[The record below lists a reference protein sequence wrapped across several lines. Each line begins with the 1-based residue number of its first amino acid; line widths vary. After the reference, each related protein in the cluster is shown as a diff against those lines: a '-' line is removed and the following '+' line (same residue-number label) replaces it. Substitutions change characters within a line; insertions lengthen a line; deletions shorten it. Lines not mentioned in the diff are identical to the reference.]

1 MRSIYNP
8 NYQISNSP
16 LWRLAWRRMRRRP
29 LQYILFILGIALGVA
44 MMVSIDLANGSAQR
58 AFELSTDAITGHTTH
73 RIVSVAP
80 HGVDESIYRQL
91 KEEIGYPTVAPVVE
105 GYVSVK
111 KLGEQPLRLVGV
123 DLFAES
129 PFRSY
134 FNDNG
139 NQGTEALTAFL
150 TKPNAAILSKNL
162 AQQYGVRAGDYLTLE
177 QAGKQISSQIVGI
190 IEPAN
195 NLTKDALNS
204 LLFTDIASAQEI
216 LGMIGH
222 LSHIDVIAQNQA
234 DLVPIQA
241 ILPTGVKLESAEAQK
256 NAIVQMTAAFKLNL
270 TALSLLALVVGMFLI
285 YNTVTFSVVQR
296 RPLFGILRCLGV
308 TPGQLFVLILGES
321 LILSCVGSFLGLG
334 LGVLLGHGVVGLI
347 TQSINDFY
355 FVVSV
360 RQVSVAPLT
369 LIKGLAVGIAA
380 AIVASLI
387 PALEA
392 MQTSPQTTL
401 LRSNLED
408 KVRKILPWLVVASC
422 ISMLLGI
429 SLLVF
434 KGGGL
439 ISAFAGLFGILLA
452 AALVTLPL
460 TDWLMQGLT
469 PLTSRLFGVLGRMAP
484 RSISRS
490 LSRTSIAIAALMVA
504 VSVIVGVSIMIG
516 SFRGTVVQWL
526 DQTLQADIF
535 VTPPTTT
542 ANRVFGRLAPEAIAE
557 IKHWPGLED
566 VVTYNET
573 DIVVEDYQRTVKL
586 ISAGGDVS
594 HGQRPYAWIRD
605 NVTNPWTQL
614 DQGEG
619 IIISEALMLKENLS
633 QPPEAIT
640 LETTL
645 GIHRFPVLA
654 VFYDY
659 SSDQGTI
666 LIDDDLFIK
675 FWQDDS
681 IASLGLFV
689 QPGQSVEA
697 IVSNLKTH
705 FRGKQDLLIQSNQS
719 LRLGSLEIFDR
730 TFAITS
736 ALRLLVVIVAFIG
749 ILSALMSL
757 QLERTRE
764 LGILRA
770 TGMTPVQL
778 WQLTFL
784 ETGLM
789 GSVAGILAMPLGY
802 ALAWI
807 LIYVINVRSFGWT
820 LQMQLAPSYFWQS
833 LIVAVVAALLAGIYP
848 AWHLGKMV
856 IATAIRQE

>member
-1 MRSIYNP
+1 M
-8 NYQISNSP
+8 ISNEP

-29 LQYILFILGIALGVA
+29 FQYILFILGIALGVA
-44 MMVSIDLANGSAQR
+44 MIVSIDLANGSAQR
-58 AFELSTDAITGHTTH
+58 AFELSTDAIAGHTTH

-80 HGVDESIYRQL
+80 TGVEESVYRRL
-91 KEEIGYPTVAPVVE
+91 EREVGYSPAAPVVE
-105 GYVSVK
+105 GYVSAQE
-111 KLGEQPLRLVGV
+111 LGAQTLQLVGV
-123 DLFAES
+123 DLFAEK

-134 FNDNG
+134 FNDDSG
-139 NQGTEALTAFL
+139 EGTEALTAFL
-150 TKPNAAILSKNL
+150 TEPNTVILSQNL
-162 AQQYGVRAGDYLTLE
+162 AQQYGVNTGDYLTLNVSGQE
-177 QAGKQISSQIVGI
+177 RSAHVVGMI
-190 IEPAN
+190 QPAN
-195 NLTKDALNS
+195 NLTRDALDS

-216 LGMIGH
+216 LGKIGY
-222 LSHIDVIAQNQA
+222 LSYIDLIAQKEA
-234 DLVPIQA
+234 DLVPIQS
-241 ILPTGVKLESAEAQK
+241 ILPQGVKIESAAIQK
-256 NAIVQMTAAFKLNL
+256 NAVQQMTAAFKLNL

-296 RPLFGILRCLGV
+296 RPLFGILRCLGA
-308 TPGQLFVLILGES
+308 TPRQLFTLILGEAVA
-321 LILSCVGSFLGLG
+321 LSIVGSFLGLG

-360 RQVSVAPLT
+360 QQISVAPFT
-369 LIKGLAVGIAA
+369 LIKAVVIGIAA
-380 AIVASLI
+380 AMVASLI

-392 MQTSPQTTL
+392 MQTSPQSTL
-401 LRSNLED
+401 QRSTLES
-408 KVRKILPWLVVASC
+408 KIQTILPWLVLAAASLTLFA
-422 ISMLLGI
+422 IGLLAAG
-429 SLLVF
+429 V
-434 KGGGL
+434 GGL
-439 ISAFAGLFGILLA
+439 IAAFTGLFAILLA
-452 AALVTLPL
+452 AALLTIPL
-460 TDWLMQGLT
+460 TDWLMQGVT
-469 PLTSRLFGVLGRMAP
+469 PVTNGLFGVLGKIAP

-490 LSRTSIAIAALMVA
+490 LSRTSVAIAALMVA
-504 VSVIVGVSIMIG
+504 VSVIVGVSIMVG
-516 SFRGTVVQWL
+516 SFRGTVVEWL

-542 ANRVFGRLAPEAIAE
+542 ANRIFGRLDPEVIAE
-557 IKHWPGLED
+557 IQRWPGLED

-573 DIVVEDYQRTVKL
+573 EIVVQDYDRTVKL

-605 NVTNPWTQL
+605 HVTNPWPQMEK
-614 DQGEG
+614 GEG
-619 IIISEALMLKENLS
+619 VIISEALMLKENLS
-633 QPPEAIT
+633 EPPEAIT

-645 GIHRFPVLA
+645 GKRSFPVLA

-675 FWQDDS
+675 LWQDDS
-681 IASLGLFV
+681 IASLGLFAE
-689 QPGQSVEA
+689 PGQSVTA
-697 IVSNLKTH
+697 IVTELKDH
-705 FRGKQDLLIQSNQS
+705 FRGQQDLLIQSNQN
-719 LRLGSLEIFDR
+719 LRSGSLEIFDR

-736 ALRLLVVIVAFIG
+736 ALRLLAVIVAFIG
-749 ILSALMSL
+749 VLSALMSL

-770 TGMTPVQL
+770 TGMTPTQL
-778 WQLTFL
+778 WWLTLL

-820 LQMQLAPSYFWQS
+820 LQMQLQPSYFWQS

-848 AWHLGKMV
+848 AWRLGNMV
-856 IATAIRQE
+856 IATAIREE

>member
-1 MRSIYNP
+1 
-8 NYQISNSP
+8 
-16 LWRLAWRRMRRRP
+16 MRRRS

-80 HGVDESIYRQL
+80 NGVDESIYRQL
-91 KEEIGYPTVAPVVE
+91 KEEVGYSTVAPVVE
-105 GYVSVK
+105 GYVSVQE
-111 KLGEQPLRLVGV
+111 LGGQPLRLVGV
-123 DLFAES
+123 DLFAEP

-134 FNDNG
+134 FDDNS
-139 NQGTEALTAFL
+139 NQGAEALTAFI
-150 TKPNAAILSKNL
+150 TEPNTIILSQNL
-162 AQQYGVRAGDYLTLE
+162 AQQYGVRAGDYLTLAE
-177 QAGKQISSQIVGI
+177 AGKQISSQVVGI

-195 NLTKDALNS
+195 NLTRDALSS

-222 LSHIDVIAQNQA
+222 LSHIDVIAHHQT
-234 DLVPIQA
+234 DLASIES

-308 TPGQLFVLILGES
+308 TPRQLLTLILGES
-321 LILSCVGSFLGLG
+321 LILSCVGSCLGLG
-334 LGVLLGHGVVGLI
+334 LGVLLGHAVVGLI

-355 FVVSV
+355 FVVNV
-360 RQVSVAPLT
+360 QQVSVAPLT
-369 LIKGLAVGIAA
+369 LVKGLVVGIAA

-401 LRSNLED
+401 LRSTLEG
-408 KVRKILPWLVVASC
+408 KVKKILPWLVVAAGL
-422 ISMLLGI
+422 SMLLGI
-429 SLLVF
+429 SLLVVR
-434 KGGGL
+434 GGGL

-452 AALVTLPL
+452 AALLTLPL
-460 TDWLMQGLT
+460 TNWLMQGLT
-469 PLTSRLFGVLGRMAP
+469 PLTSRLFGVLGRIAP

-490 LSRTSIAIAALMVA
+490 LSRTSVAIAALMVA
-504 VSVIVGVSIMIG
+504 VSVIIGVSIMIG

-526 DQTLQADIF
+526 DQSLQADIF
-535 VTPPTTT
+535 VTPPNTT
-542 ANRVFGRLAPEAIAE
+542 ANRIFGRLEPDAIAE

-566 VVTYNET
+566 VVTYNQT
-573 DIVVEDYQRTVKL
+573 DIVVEDYQRTAKL

-605 NVTNPWTQL
+605 NVNNPWPQL
-614 DQGEG
+614 DRGEG
-619 IIISEALMLKENLS
+619 VIISEALMLKENLAE
-633 QPPEAIT
+633 PPEAIT

-645 GIHRFPVLA
+645 GTHRFPVLA

-689 QPGQSVEA
+689 EPGQSVEA
-697 IVSNLKTH
+697 IVSDLKTH
-705 FRGKQDLLIQSNQS
+705 FQGRQDLLIQSNQS
-719 LRLGSLEIFDR
+719 LRSGSLEIFDR

-736 ALRLLVVIVAFIG
+736 ALQLLVVIVAFIG
-749 ILSALMSL
+749 ILSALLSL

-770 TGMTPVQL
+770 TGMTPIQL

-848 AWHLGKMV
+848 AWNLGNMV